1 MAAIDV
7 SLAAGSREARMHN
20 KACARARRRVVA
32 SALLALAGG
41 GLAGAAALSCTLAP
55 PLQAQS
61 APAPAQPPAGPTA
74 EEILARAIARQ
85 GVPKGVDVAAA
96 TPLELSARTNLQFR
110 DDKGNDVV
118 LDAER
123 RFLAPDRIW
132 TQLTDKATGTVTQSG
147 YDGKFPWFYGA
158 PKGVRRLDG
167 PDNAN
172 DLKQLTSDVEIT
184 SALARALLLARL
196 QRELKDLKRL
206 DDATHGDAKLLVVEG
221 DAQVDMNQKKTPTR
235 LRLQLAEKDA
245 QLLGVRVAFE
255 GSDPLQMWFS
265 RHEVA
270 GGFEFPHKIEV
281 FREGSAQPQLKIFVS
296 ALDLAPH
303 FTDADFAPPK

>member
-1 MAAIDV
+1 
-7 SLAAGSREARMHN
+7 MHN
-20 KACARARRRVVA
+20 KAGPRARRRVAA

-55 PLQAQS
+55 PLNGQS
-61 APAPAQPPAGPTA
+61 APAPAKPESKPPAGPTA

-85 GVPKGVDVAAA
+85 GVPKGVDPAAA
-96 TPLELSARTNLQFR
+96 TPLVLFAKTNLQFR

-118 LDAER
+118 VDAER

-147 YDGKFPWFYGA
+147 FDGKFPWFYSA
-158 PKGVRRLDG
+158 SSGVRRLDG

-172 DLKQLTSDVEIT
+172 DLKQLASDVEIT

-196 QRELKDLKRL
+196 QRELKELKRL
-206 DDATHGDAKLLVVEG
+206 DDATRGDVKLLVVEG
-221 DAQVDMNQKKTPTR
+221 DAVVDMNQKKTPTR

-245 QLLGVRVAFE
+245 QLLGVRVVFE
-255 GSDPLQMWFS
+255 GRDPLQMWFS

-281 FREGSAQPQLKIFVS
+281 FREGAAQPQLKIFVS

-303 FTDADFAPPK
+303 LTDADFAPPTK

>member
-1 MAAIDV
+1 
-7 SLAAGSREARMHN
+7 MHN
-20 KACARARRRVVA
+20 KACGRARRRVAA
-32 SALLALAGG
+32 SALLALAAVGV
-41 GLAGAAALSCTLAP
+41 AGAAVLSCTLAP
-55 PLQAQS
+55 PVHGQS
-61 APAPAQPPAGPTA
+61 APAPAKAPAGPTA

-110 DDKGNDVV
+110 DDHGNDVV

-132 TQLTDKATGTVTQSG
+132 TQLTDKATGTVTRTG
-147 YDGKFPWFYGA
+147 FDGKLPWFHSD
-158 PKGVRRLDG
+158 KTGVRRLDG
-167 PDNAN
+167 PDGEN
-172 DLKQLTSDVEIT
+172 DRRQLASDVEIS

-196 QRELKDLKRL
+196 QRELKDLRRL

-221 DAQVDMNQKKTPTR
+221 DALVDMNQKKTPTR
-235 LRLQLAEKDA
+235 LRLQVAEKDA

-255 GSDPLQMWFS
+255 GRDPLQMWLS
-265 RHEVA
+265 KHRVED
-270 GGFEFPHKIEV
+270 GFELPHKIEV
-281 FREGSAQPQLKIFVS
+281 FREGGKPPQITADGKAQPQVTIYIS

-303 FTDADFAPPK
+303 LKDADFSPPR